1 MPPLEVSFIIVN
13 WNTRELLRE
22 CLDSVIERS
31 CGRAVEIIVV
41 DNASTDGSVELVREH
56 FPQVKVIANA
66 ENVGFARANNQGAH
80 IAEGRYLLLLNT
92 DAFLKPDA
100 LEKLLELANR
110 EPKLGMVGAH
120 LLNADGTFQASHTRF
135 PNLAREFFTLSGL
148 GRLLWGR
155 FYPSFGPEVERGPQ
169 VIDYVE
175 GACLLAKRET
185 YAQVNGLDEG
195 YFMYSEEVDLC
206 YALRRAGWQVWYHPE
221 ACVTHLGGASSQ
233 NRKPQREADLY
244 VSRVRFFRKYYS
256 GLAALALKWMIFFFT
271 SVKIVLHAG
280 LRLLS
285 GGKLGRPVVSLS
297 YLISRF
303 SHT

>member
-1 MPPLEVSFIIVN
+1 MLLEVSFIIVN

-22 CLDSVIERS
+22 CLNSVMERS
-31 CGRAVEIIVV
+31 AGHSVEIIVV
-41 DNASTDGSVELVREH
+41 DNASSDASVEMVRAH
-56 FPQVKVIANA
+56 FPQVTVIANT
-66 ENVGFARANNQGAH
+66 ENRGFARANNQGAQV
-80 IAEGRYLLLLNT
+80 AQGRYLLLLNT
-92 DAFLKPDA
+92 DAFLKPNA
-100 LEKLLELANR
+100 LEQLLQLANR
-110 EPKLGMVGAH
+110 EPKLGMVGAR
-120 LLNADGTFQASHTRF
+120 LLNLDGSFQASHTRF

-155 FYPSFGPEVERGPQ
+155 FYPSFGPEVERGPH

-175 GACLLAKRET
+175 GACLLARRDA
-185 YAQVNGLDEG
+185 YAQVSGLDEG

-233 NRKPQREADLY
+233 HRKPQREADLY
-244 VSRVRFFRKYYS
+244 VSRVRFFRKHY
-256 GLAALALKWMIFFFT
+256 GWLTALLLKWMIYFFT

-280 LRLLS
+280 LRLFS